1 MLCLQ
6 AINFQTTSADHF
18 LINVNDWTGDVD
30 VFVDLSF
37 PFAFRRLEE
46 LQSSNGAKVSNRD
59 WERNQRDWVPRSKL
73 FARYTISTEKG
84 KGKNYVGHSVP
95 IVNIWFQL
103 NNRIFLYQILYLI
116 TVYLGGFNIWKHCE
130 GSNPWDATRHRI
142 QIKPVSVKTNSG
154 QMHLSAVI
162 FNWKEL

>member
-59 WERNQRDWVPRSKL
+59 
-73 FARYTISTEKG
+73 
-84 KGKNYVGHSVP
+84 
-95 IVNIWFQL
+95 
-103 NNRIFLYQILYLI
+103 
-116 TVYLGGFNIWKHCE
+116 
-130 GSNPWDATRHRI
+130 
-142 QIKPVSVKTNSG
+142 
-154 QMHLSAVI
+154 
-162 FNWKEL
+162 